1 MVSAAHPA
9 VIASG
14 ALANSK
20 SAQHSCLCAAL
31 REPVVHFQ
39 PIEARRVNESGG
51 RGLHATVVGSYC
63 GSMNIQ
69 QLPRVHHQAQTHMP
83 RVQRKTQTRMP
94 RVNSTRHEHGR
105 AFSFEETLG
114 KRVKTHV
121 ATVKRLRR
129 HPSSRRSHRSPLAVA
144 LHRLMMGENHL
155 NGTEIAARTMQS
167 QRSPSE
173 RASTLGPRTSSMNGS
188 TKRVRCDHVWYHFE
202 CTKAASTQAA
212 QELLVEQDAV
222 GELHRGSR
230 PPRCLDF
237 HMVTVVEC
245 FSSFVIIHASRKPL
259 PKTTTSGRIR
269 NTKSCW

>member
-1 MVSAAHPA
+1 M
-9 VIASG
+9 IASG

-20 SAQHSCLCAAL
+20 SAQHGCLCAAP

-69 QLPRVHHQAQTHMP
+69 QLPRVHHRAQTHMP
-83 RVQRKTQTRMP
+83 RVHRKTQARMP
-94 RVNSTRHEHGR
+94 RVNSTRHKHGR
-105 AFSFEETLG
+105 ALSFEQTLG
-114 KRVKTHV
+114 KRVTTRV

-129 HPSSRRSHRSPLAVA
+129 HPSSHRSHRSPLAVA
-144 LHRLMMGENHL
+144 PHRLMMGKNHL
-155 NGTEIAARTMQS
+155 NGTEIAGAQVQS
-167 QRSPSE
+167 QPSQYD
-173 RASTLGPRTSSMNGS
+173 RASTQGPQTSLMNGS
-188 TKRVRCDHVWYHFE
+188 TKKVRCDHVWYHFE
-202 CTKAASTQAA
+202 FTKAASTQAA
-212 QELLVEQDAV
+212 QELQVEQDAV

-259 PKTTTSGRIR
+259 PKATTPGRIR
-269 NTKSCW
+269 KTNSCWKRFCAPW